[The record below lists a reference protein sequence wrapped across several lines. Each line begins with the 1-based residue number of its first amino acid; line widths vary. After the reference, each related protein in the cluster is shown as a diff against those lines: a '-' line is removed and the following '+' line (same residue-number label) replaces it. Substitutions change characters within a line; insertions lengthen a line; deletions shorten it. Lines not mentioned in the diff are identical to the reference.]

1 MITARFAAAGRR
13 VAAVLI
19 AAVALASLSGCRDR
33 HEPVKPT
40 VGAVT
45 PAAAAR

>member
-1 MITARFAAAGRR
+1 MFTLPFAAPGRL
-13 VAAVLI
+13 VAAVLV

-40 VGAVT
+40 VGSAL
-45 PAAAAR
+45 AAR